1 MKNHHFSLIIRRDD
15 SCGDQPE
22 DLASWMEDV
31 AEQLAEKTGG
41 LPDLS
46 VMGHSL
52 GLELVLHRDS
62 QSLESALAS
71 AIADA
76 RSIGLQVACVQLD
89 EDAINSTL
97 PVAS

>member
-1 MKNHHFSLIIRRDD
+1 MKKRHFSLIVRWDD
-15 SCGDQPE
+15 SSGEQPE
-22 DLASWMEDV
+22 NWMEDV
-31 AEQLAEKTGG
+31 AEQFGERTGG

-52 GLELVLHRDS
+52 GLELAFHRES
-62 QSLESALAS
+62 ESLETALAS
-71 AIADA
+71 AIDDA
-76 RSIGLQVACVQLD
+76 RSIGLQVARVQLD